1 MVENAIPWQVLP
13 PEQSVLSVKG
23 VSNPGIPVPSPAPEL
38 QTGALLSV
46 KRFAFSAGRNDSSL
60 LEIEITCTLLS
71 PEQSLWLSGL
81 SSNYC
86 VS

>member
-1 MVENAIPWQVLP
+1 M
-13 PEQSVLSVKG
+13 QSVLSG
-23 VSNPGIPVPSPAPEL
+23 EWMDVSDPGTPVPSPAPEL
-38 QTGALLSV
+38 QTGAPLSV
-46 KRFAFSAGRNDSSL
+46 KRFDFGAGRNDSNL
-60 LEIEITCTLLS
+60 LEIEITCALLS